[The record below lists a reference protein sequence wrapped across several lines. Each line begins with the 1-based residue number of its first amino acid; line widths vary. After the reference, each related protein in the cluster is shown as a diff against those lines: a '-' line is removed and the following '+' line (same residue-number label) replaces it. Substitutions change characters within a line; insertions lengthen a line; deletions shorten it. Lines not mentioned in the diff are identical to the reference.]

1 MLLQP
6 RLAILAGLLSF
17 LAGVVTGVLFA
28 PARGARTRRRLV
40 RGGERLADRADE
52 VEESTAAA
60 FGRARRRIA

>member
-28 PARGARTRRRLV
+28 PAPGERTRRRLV
-40 RGGERLADRADE
+40 RRGERLADRADE
-52 VEESTAAA
+52 IEESTADA